1 MGTIN
6 CPEYSMLEE
15 PFRLEGLPGEV
26 KKSFYELA
34 RSRVRVVP
42 QDEHFQFERDIF
54 GDDWQQSSAVYV
66 TSTNEYKT
74 SRWNL
79 FDRNKSEI
87 RLNGLDISINKDFFV
102 DGNRDC
108 SDLIPYAA
116 EHEIFEAWLSVKPGY
131 QTKDPQKNHLLARVR
146 QFEMAME
153 DGKAE
158 KLLEFYKRI
167 NHLVGNELD
176 YAYQKAS
183 KKCD

>member
-6 CPEYSMLEE
+6 CPEYSMLKE

-54 GDDWQQSSAVYV
+54 GDDWQQSSAVYI
-66 TSTNEYKT
+66 TSTEQHKT
-74 SRWNL
+74 
-79 FDRNKSEI
+79 DRGEEA
-87 RLNGLDISINKDFFV
+87 RLNGLDVSINRDFFI
-102 DGNRDC
+102 DGNGDY
-108 SDLIPYAA
+108 SDLIPYAV

-153 DGKAE
+153 DGVAE
-158 KLLEFYKRI
+158 KLLEFYKRR

-176 YAYQKAS
+176 YTYQKAS
-183 KKCD
+183 KKM